1 MDTSLVKEEVEA
13 MGRIDQD
20 LNDIIDDEREQAR
33 KEGREEGREEA
44 REKGIIAIIKTLQD
58 FDFSEEEII
67 TSVLKQYD
75 VSREKVLE
83 LMKQVKY

>member
-1 MDTSLVKEEVEA
+1 

-20 LNDIIDDEREQAR
+20 LNDILDDEREQAR
-33 KEGREEGREEA
+33 EEA
-44 REKGIIAIIKTLQD
+44 REEGIIALIKTLQD
-58 FDFSEEEII
+58 LDFSEEEII

-83 LMKQVKY
+83 LMK

>member
-1 MDTSLVKEEVEA
+1 

-33 KEGREEGREEA
+33 KEGREEAREE
-44 REKGIIAIIKTLQD
+44 GIIAIIKTLQD

-83 LMKQVKY
+83 LMK